1 MTMAN
6 WIKVLNTLPRCK
18 AIYALMRALHCK
30 RHAAI
35 GLAVDWLCWLDVN
48 STNGETGMLDD
59 EISDVLGWQGAAEAL
74 SAVGWVSHDEQG
86 YVVAVDFDKHNG
98 ETAKKRAEDAER
110 QRKSRGKRDA
120 CHGKSVTDVTAETRP
135 DKIREDIENGS
146 PGGEPK
152 EAAGRDKVAQ
162 AMSPDAEPAPKGRGA
177 RPESAEVV
185 KAYLAQ
191 VSNTLPFLNPQD
203 RDKAAQAFFDEM
215 ESVGWIDKQGR
226 NVWNWQAAARRFA
239 AKWAEHIHSV
249 FRAPIPPPAAGMP
262 PSRNRGTFNDRD
274 HSDYGKV

>member
-110 QRKSRGKRDA
+110 QRKSRGKRDK

-162 AMSPDAEPAPKGRGA
+162 AMNPDAEPAPKGRGA

-239 AKWAEHIHSV
+239 AKWADNLNSP
-249 FRAPIPPPAAGMP
+249 FRNGQPATGSMM
-262 PSRNRGTFNDRD
+262 SLNKGTFNDRD
-274 HSDYGKV
+274 HSDYDKI